1 VAISATAYYA
11 SKFIVL
17 GGTAVVQ
24 AAIVYGLMTTWCNFP
39 RHDGPAG
46 FIVQG
51 GITLATGV
59 VGTLVGLAISA
70 VARTEESAIR
80 AVPLVLIP
88 QIVLADVVADLHGW
102 LEHVGTTA
110 ISTYW
115 AFRGFTSGV
124 AAFSL
129 PGENAPRLLPALAML
144 AAHGLIA
151 MAITC
156 IGLRR
161 RPQEPD

>member
-1 VAISATAYYA
+1 
-11 SKFIVL
+11 
-17 GGTAVVQ
+17 
-24 AAIVYGLMTTWCNFP
+24 
-39 RHDGPAG
+39 
-46 FIVQG
+46 
-51 GITLATGV
+51 
-59 VGTLVGLAISA
+59 
-70 VARTEESAIR
+70 
-80 AVPLVLIP
+80 VLIP

-102 LEHVGTTA
+102 LERVGTTG

-124 AAFSL
+124 VAYSL
-129 PGENAPRLLPALAML
+129 PGEDTPRLLPALSML
-144 AAHGLIA
+144 AAHGLVA